1 MFTYRSSAVFV
12 SRYSRRI
19 LRIGVSSLCLSLQ
32 GKVRSYLCRRYTLFI
47 FRDLVLMNAYYTGF
61 DCLGSF
67 FNLIDL
73 PLYRYYGRGPVTV
86 NSRPYDG
93 EMFGG
98 PCQTLRFP

>member
-1 MFTYRSSAVFV
+1 M
-12 SRYSRRI
+12 I
-19 LRIGVSSLCLSLQ
+19 
-32 GKVRSYLCRRYTLFI
+32 
-47 FRDLVLMNAYYTGF
+47 AYYTGF

-73 PLYRYYGRGPVTV
+73 PLNRYYGRGPVTV